1 MTYQESFL
9 IIGKAIVSL
18 AIYLT
23 FIGIAL
29 V

>member
-1 MTYQESFL
+1 MTMQEKIKIF
-9 IIGKAIVSL
+9 GKAFASL